1 MIANFRPCHFFIIG
15 AMKAGTTTLHDDLSR
30 HPDIFLPTLK
40 EPGYYVGPQ
49 FGGPTHLPKRAATRK
64 DYIRLFEAA
73 KPHQLRGESSTYYS
87 QAGIHDGVPERILND
102 CGPQTKF
109 IYMMRD
115 PVERAISHYKHDF
128 QRGYCKAP
136 TLADA
141 IDTYRPLTLFSRYKY
156 QLDQYLNYFPAENIL
171 TVRSEDYFLNRS
183 ACLDAIL
190 RFLDRRLTVRS
201 EIDHERK
208 LNSAESRRAFS
219 PLARTLRSSSVYHR
233 YVKPVLPQS
242 IISVAKEALSTSP
255 PNVEIGGDLDT
266 LRDCISDRIPEADKA
281 LYKNNSI
288 MS

>member
-1 MIANFRPCHFFIIG
+1 
-15 AMKAGTTTLHDDLSR
+15 MKAGTTTLHDDLSR

-141 IDTYRPLTLFSRYKY
+141 IDTYRPLILFSRYKY
-156 QLDQYLNYFPAENIL
+156 QLDRYLKFFSSENIL
-171 TVRSEDYFLNRS
+171 TIRSEDYFSDRGATVEVIVDFLGLDPLALSGINSTRALNT
-183 ACLDAIL
+183 AD
-190 RFLDRRLTVRS
+190 
-201 EIDHERK
+201 
-208 LNSAESRRAFS
+208 SRRSYF
-219 PLARTLRSSSVYHR
+219 PIARALKSSSVYHR
-233 YVKPVLPQS
+233 YLKPLLPMPL
-242 IISVAKEALSTSP
+242 ISVANKLLSKKPPKVHLGADMQAIKEMLL
-255 PNVEIGGDLDT
+255 EK
-266 LRDCISDRIPEADKA
+266 IPREDFEYYNKF
-281 LYKNNSI
+281 YKS
-288 MS
+288 